1 MLKAAFAQICLFLCI
16 FNEAS
21 GCFWEF
27 EQRVV
32 IDGVLK
38 RAERTIT
45 KRDSGRIETKIEKSI
60 VLVPDKPL
68 ILAHSVLLEKQPIT
82 SAAISYPHIEVYLPE
97 EFLPLIERHVQC
109 SGTFQKTYNHGNE
122 IEFHIDTA
130 LDINQLSH
138 QLKTV
143 FYEPEEVE
151 VRGMLYE
158 ETYPGP
164 PEYMSVEQ
172 GDCPEEVV
180 ILTLKDPINV
190 RVAQDDDF
198 NEPEQGVREL
208 HVVFADSMPSKHQ
221 MNREIALKG
230 TLYHA
235 YTAHHRRRVLMM
247 VKSWSGQTQIPY
259 ALSENY
265 SLVAL
270 QSFPDYLTSFFRIFS
285 AIDPSQREFFRD
297 NLNKRSIFLRG
308 KSGSG

>member
-1 MLKAAFAQICLFLCI
+1 MLKTSLVQLFLLLCLC
-16 FNEAS
+16 NEVS
-21 GCFWEF
+21 GYFWEF

-45 KRDSGRIETKIEKSI
+45 TRDSGKTETKIEKSI

-68 ILAHSVLLEKQPIT
+68 VLAHSILLEKQPVT

-109 SGTFQKTYNHGNE
+109 SGTFQKTYNHDNE
-122 IEFHIDTA
+122 IAFHIDTA

-158 ETYPGP
+158 EVYPGP
-164 PEYMSVEQ
+164 PEYMSVEE
-172 GDCPEEVV
+172 GDCSEEVV

-190 RVAQDDDF
+190 RVAKDDDF
-198 NEPEQGVREL
+198 NEPEKGVREL
-208 HVVFADSMPSKHQ
+208 QVVFADSMPSKHQ
-221 MNREIALKG
+221 MKGEIALRG

-235 YTAHHRRRVLMM
+235 HTAHHRRRVLMM
-247 VKSWSGQTQIPY
+247 VKSWKGQRQIPY
-259 ALSENY
+259 VLSENY
-265 SLVAL
+265 SPVTLR
-270 QSFPDYLTSFFRIFS
+270 SFPDYLTSFFRIFS
-285 AIDPSQREFFRD
+285 ASDLNQREFFGD
-297 NLNKRSIFLRG
+297 NLNKP
-308 KSGSG
+308 

>member
-1 MLKAAFAQICLFLCI
+1 MLKTSLVQLFLLLCI
-16 FNEAS
+16 SNEVS
-21 GCFWEF
+21 GYFWEF

-45 KRDSGRIETKIEKSI
+45 KRDSGKTETKIEKSI

-68 ILAHSVLLEKQPIT
+68 VLAHSILLEKQPIT

-109 SGTFQKTYNHGNE
+109 SGTFQKAYNYGNE
-122 IEFHIDTA
+122 IEFYIDTA

-158 ETYPGP
+158 EIYPGP
-164 PEYMSVEQ
+164 PEYMSVVE
-172 GDCPEEVV
+172 GDCPEEAV

-190 RVAQDDDF
+190 EINEEEDSF
-198 NEPEQGVREL
+198 NEPEKGVREL
-208 HVVFADSMPSKHQ
+208 QVVFADSMPSKHQ
-221 MNREIALKG
+221 MKREIALKG

-235 YTAHHRRRVLMM
+235 HTAHHRRRVLMM
-247 VKSWSGQTQIPY
+247 VKSWKGQIQIPY
-259 ALSENY
+259 ASSENY
-265 SLVAL
+265 SPVPLESVL
-270 QSFPDYLTSFFRIFS
+270 DCLTSLAPQISRGS
-285 AIDPSQREFFRD
+285 RNGSVC
-297 NLNKRSIFLRG
+297 SLR
-308 KSGSG
+308 